1 MTQNKLHH
9 KIFKIFALCALVFSV
24 SIIDSYAAV
33 VDRSASRRPST
44 SVSRMPTMA
53 VRIESDTNN
62 NDTNNNDTKQAAEAY
77 EPETIETSSTKS
89 TTTKESTT
97 TTKSADT
104 APKEEEEEIDES
116 AYIIEDKTLQ
126 FEEVIGDL
134 ATANDDSE
142 SDLAAQIRA
151 QRAALDAADK
161 MSESS
166 KQIQNAMASG
176 KNACDIGL
184 RKCMQE
190 KCGKDYTKCSGDG
203 DTIWGDKMDSCRR
216 DLPCT
221 GHEYAAFSAEIKADR
236 DMNAKISEYNAIIEC
251 GDSYND
257 CIFTE
262 CGKKFEKCLGKKAG
276 DKAIQKCEK
285 IAKNCKKQDSGLP
298 SRMME
303 AFGAVRQNAEKDI
316 QRDEKKLYELRDA
329 MASVC
334 KRLGAMFDERT
345 LDCVYTVNFYAGDE
359 STLYASKKAYAG
371 STFDCNQNW
380 FGVDI
385 TTFKENAFRATRSA
399 KSASSAFMGA
409 GVGTA
414 AGMISSGMI
423 DRAID
428 RHKAE
433 KALKEAKEEAG
444 EDDKEGKDAKE
455 DKEAGE
461 DDKEDKDAEEDKEDK
476 EDKKDK
482 KDKKDKEAGK
492 DGKKDKDSK
501 DKDSE
506 NEDSKDKDS
515 ENKDSENEGSKDKD
529 SENKD
534 SKDNTNTETGAAS
547 GGASDGSSGTQS
559 AEK

>member
-1 MTQNKLHH
+1 MTKNKLYNH
-9 KIFKIFALCALVFSV
+9 IIKIFALCALVFSAC
-24 SIIDSYAAV
+24 IADTNAAV
-33 VDRSASRRPST
+33 VSRSASRRPST
-44 SVSRMPTMA
+44 SASRMPTMA
-53 VRIESDTNN
+53 ARVDTSNN
-62 NDTNNNDTKQAAEAY
+62 NNNTVADTEQP
-77 EPETIETSSTKS
+77 EPETSAKSDTTSKTTTNQTG
-89 TTTKESTT
+89 TTTKKNTATE
-97 TTKSADT
+97 TKNDE
-104 APKEEEEEIDES
+104 PEEEIDES
-116 AYIIEDKTLQ
+116 AYIIEDKTSQ
-126 FEEVIGDL
+126 FEEIIGDL
-134 ATANDDSE
+134 ASANDSSE
-142 SDLAAQIRA
+142 TDLAAQIRA
-151 QRAALDAADK
+151 QRAALDASDK
-161 MSESS
+161 MSEAS

-176 KNACDIGL
+176 KNACDTGL

-203 DTIWGDKMDSCRR
+203 DTIWGDKIDSCRR

-221 GHEYAAFSAEIKADR
+221 GHEYAIFAPEIKADR
-236 DMNAKISEYNAIIEC
+236 DMNARISGYNAIIEC
-251 GDSYND
+251 GNSYNN

-262 CGKKFEKCLGKKAG
+262 CGKQFEKCLGKKAG

-285 IAKNCKKQDSGLP
+285 IAKNCKQQDSGLP

-371 STFDCNQNW
+371 STFDCDQNW

-399 KSASSAFMGA
+399 KAASSAFMGA

-423 DRAID
+423 DRAMD

-433 KALKEAKEEAG
+433 KALKDAKKEAG
-444 EDDKEGKDAKE
+444 EDDKEGKDV
-455 DKEAGE
+455 
-461 DDKEDKDAEEDKEDK
+461 KEDKDTKEN
-476 EDKKDK
+476 KD
-482 KDKKDKEAGK
+482 
-492 DGKKDKDSK
+492 DKDSK
-501 DKDSE
+501 TELEKEKTPTEKETEKAETAAKEALDNIQIDM
-506 NEDSKDKDS
+506 NSKVA
-515 ENKDSENEGSKDKD
+515 ETNKALAEEA
-529 SENKD
+529 
-534 SKDNTNTETGAAS
+534 AAS
-547 GGASDGSSGTQS
+547 VKETAEALRQKNQNTSTSAGSSATHH